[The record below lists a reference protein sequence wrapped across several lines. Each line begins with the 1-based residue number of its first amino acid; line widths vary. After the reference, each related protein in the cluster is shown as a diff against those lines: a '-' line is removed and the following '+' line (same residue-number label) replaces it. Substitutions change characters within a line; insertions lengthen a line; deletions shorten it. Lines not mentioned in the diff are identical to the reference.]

1 MISPKQRKKATRA
14 SAGGGR
20 RGEDAA
26 NTLGSHREFA
36 RKRKLK
42 RKAAFSLPE
51 LPRASRRPQRAR
63 SRHCVRASEGS
74 RNRVK
79 TACTNCK
86 LAKARCDNGR
96 PCSRCVKRG
105 CQDTCIDAIP
115 KRRGRK
121 RNQDGNKLAVC
132 TEEDDETVVH
142 PHTNP
147 NDDNKI
153 LEEDRLKDTTSED
166 EDEDENSESDVCEAQ
181 DQIKVGRS
189 MPLPMEK
196 RRIVDSQLKR
206 LNYLI
211 EKDPVE
217 KDTAGPNMEP
227 EFEKGTDLK
236 IYQDESKPTVY
247 DDESSTTMGT
257 PVENQELELSFAL
270 PHHPPVINLDSPNN
284 TLSDSEFNALLF
296 KNENQHSTPE
306 FSGGFPLSEP
316 TKLIGFYLGDTP
328 SPLRPTISP
337 MLPLSSW
344 NEGQSQQHT
353 RHHRPNSAS
362 FFSLSNL

>member
-1 MISPKQRKKATRA
+1 MISPKQRKKASRGST
-14 SAGGGR
+14 GGVR
-20 RGEDAA
+20 IVSDAT
-26 NTLGSHREFA
+26 NTLSREFT

-51 LPRASRRPQRAR
+51 LPRTSGRPQRAR
-63 SRHCVRASEGS
+63 ARHCLRASEGS

-121 RNQDGNKLAVC
+121 RNQNGHKPALC
-132 TEEDDETVVH
+132 TEEDDELVDY
-142 PHTNP
+142 PHANQ
-147 NDDNKI
+147 NDNNK
-153 LEEDRLKDTTSED
+153 LFEENRMKDTASED
-166 EDEDENSESDVCEAQ
+166 EDEDENSESDISETQ
-181 DQIKVGRS
+181 DQINVKS
-189 MPLPMEK
+189 LPLPLEK
-196 RRIVDSQLKR
+196 RRIVDSQLRR
-206 LNYLI
+206 LDYLI

-217 KDTAGPNMEP
+217 KDPAELNMAP
-227 EFEKGTDLK
+227 EFGKGTDLK
-236 IYQDESKPTVY
+236 SYENESGPTVC
-247 DDESSTTMGT
+247 DDESSTTMGA
-257 PVENQELELSFAL
+257 PVEIQDSEISFAL

-284 TLSDSEFNALLF
+284 TLSDLEFNALLF
-296 KNENQHSTPE
+296 KNQSQHSTPE
-306 FSGGFPLSEP
+306 FSGAVPLSEP
-316 TKLIGFYLGDTP
+316 RKLIGFYLGDSP

-344 NEGQSQQHT
+344 NEGQSQQHSHQSRQNPT
-353 RHHRPNSAS
+353 S